1 MRERSLKETLPKLTG
16 VILLL
21 FLLLIL
27 PLNFWLQLHLLHQ
40 GHMESTK
47 EIFSQLEQLIW
58 TTEAELASEEQKFK
72 EECIW
77 AADMV
82 AYHIGHTTGD
92 INDLDYVRELAQKVD
107 VDEIHFFTP
116 EGRIFA
122 GTHPQYYGYTFDS
135 GEQMRFFLPML
146 EDRSLKLCQ
155 DIMPNTAEEKEMQ
168 YAAVWLEDES
178 CIVQIGMEPWHLQ
191 KKIQEESLENIVSG
205 MLFETTGYLH
215 VFNRETDTIVAST
228 SRNIYGR
235 RIEEDEEMPYEDGQI
250 HMTHTSFQ
258 GDWYCVYMKP
268 YKNYILVRTYKS
280 FLLIKDVLGST
291 VFVTVYVLL
300 GGFGIIALLR
310 WYVQKKLLRSMDRII
325 KELQKI
331 ETGSLD
337 AINIH
342 TGITELEELLF
353 YINQM
358 LNSLCFNRNQ
368 LKYILNQAEIPFGFF
383 EINHF
388 YNKSY
393 ANSRMMEILG
403 AEDYDI
409 MDPEKQYAF
418 LERELK
424 QAEKDPVSESE
435 GVYRYYR
442 KGEERYLQ
450 IKTAEDPQGKIYYV
464 TDVTYLWRNV
474 SRVRE
479 ESQRDELTGL
489 LNRRGLYE
497 HMNRLFELEEPLG
510 FAVMLMIDADG
521 LKQINDIYGHFV
533 GDQYL
538 KRIAAAIEAAAGDRS
553 VCARLG
559 GDEFVIFL
567 YGFSSMDA
575 LKEQIHRIG
584 RERGRTLEGCI
595 HTIQFSMG
603 EAFYPADGTDFH
615 ILMKTADERMY
626 QEKKARKEQ

>member
-1 MRERSLKETLPKLTG
+1 MRTRSLKKTLPKMTG
-16 VILLL
+16 MILVL
-21 FLLLIL
+21 FLFLIL

-58 TTEAELASEEQKFK
+58 TTEAELASEEQEFK

-268 YKNYILVRTYKS
+268 YKNYILVRTYRS
-280 FLLIKDVLGST
+280 RFLLRDTLEST
-291 VFVTVYVLL
+291 VFVIVYVLI
-300 GGFGIIALLR
+300 GGFGIIGLIR
-310 WYVQKKLLRSMDRII
+310 WYVQRRLIRSLDGII
-325 KELQKI
+325 GELQKI
-331 ETGSLD
+331 ETGNLEN
-337 AINIH
+337 INIR
-342 TGITELEELLF
+342 TGITEFEELLF

-358 LNSLCFNRNQ
+358 LDSVRSNRKQ
-368 LKYILNQAEIPFGFF
+368 LRYILDKAEIPFGFF
-383 EINHF
+383 EKNNF
-388 YNKSY
+388 YNQSY
-393 ANSRMMEILG
+393 ANNRMIEILG
-403 AEDYDI
+403 IGD
-409 MDPEKQYAF
+409 
-418 LERELK
+418 
-424 QAEKDPVSESE
+424 S
-435 GVYRYYR
+435 R
-442 KGEERYLQ
+442 K
-450 IKTAEDPQGKIYYV
+450 T
-464 TDVTYLWRNV
+464 
-474 SRVRE
+474 
-479 ESQRDELTGL
+479 
-489 LNRRGLYE
+489 
-497 HMNRLFELEEPLG
+497 
-510 FAVMLMIDADG
+510 
-521 LKQINDIYGHFV
+521 
-533 GDQYL
+533 
-538 KRIAAAIEAAAGDRS
+538 
-553 VCARLG
+553 VCQ
-559 GDEFVIFL
+559 D
-567 YGFSSMDA
+567 
-575 LKEQIHRIG
+575 
-584 RERGRTLEGCI
+584 
-595 HTIQFSMG
+595 
-603 EAFYPADGTDFH
+603 
-615 ILMKTADERMY
+615 
-626 QEKKARKEQ
+626 